1 MNRSIKFRVWDNKS
15 LRFLSENE
23 FTLFKNGCLNLKSK
37 TITNP
42 SENTLDQ
49 YYFSENRFTI
59 QQFTGLLDKN
69 GREIYEGDIVQY
81 NRRSSY
87 DGINFE
93 VKWSEDNWGWVLVSK
108 NKDYLI
114 NEQTPE
120 GYRYEFIEIVGNIF
134 ENPDLLKQYAR
145 N

>member
-1 MNRSIKFRVWDNKS
+1 MNNRELKFRVWDK
-15 LRFLSENE
+15 RSEKGSSTKE
-23 FTLFKNGCLNLKSK
+23 MLYDVQKHHLWYD
-37 TITNP
+37 
-42 SENTLDQ
+42 TLD
-49 YYFSENRFTI
+49 YTDTYVVM
-59 QQFTGLLDKN
+59 QFTGLKDKN
-69 GREIYEGDIVQY
+69 GKEIYEGDIVQY

>member
-1 MNRSIKFRVWDNKS
+1 MREIKFRYYDSTIKQFIYSDEFSYPGICERLEMFFGKARNY
-15 LRFLSENE
+15 SE
-23 FTLFKNGCLNLKSK
+23 
-37 TITNP
+37 
-42 SENTLDQ
+42 DV
-49 YYFSENRFTI
+49 I
-59 QQFTGLLDKN
+59 QQYTGLKDKS
-69 GREIYEGDIVQY
+69 GKEIYEGDIVQY